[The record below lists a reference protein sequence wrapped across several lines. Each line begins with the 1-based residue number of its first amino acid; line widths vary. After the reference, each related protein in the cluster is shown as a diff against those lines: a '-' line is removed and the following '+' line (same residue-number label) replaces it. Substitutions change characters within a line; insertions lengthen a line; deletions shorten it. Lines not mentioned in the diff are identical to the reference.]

1 MLALPWEV
9 LSMKAFIHFLFTCL
23 LLFALISGRAGT
35 CAETDSLSFPA
46 SPPGV
51 AEIIPR
57 LAELKQQSADLVT
70 QLERLQETESFL
82 TPLKDAREQADIL
95 IPATTNLSDPS
106 NWNFDRLLDT
116 RSQLVEQKDKLGTL
130 LDGISV
136 RLQTLDSLREHWQNQ
151 QVFWQQWQESLP
163 EDVLKTQREAF
174 KQAVEESQKAQQRIV
189 AAGEPLITL
198 QGEVTQLQ
206 EQTLNLL
213 ALVDNTLQTMRGET
227 FQKTARSFTSPRFYR
242 QFNPTLMDEVKK
254 GVESIAGLD
263 SDFFRSQGWL
273 VGVQLFM
280 AILLAGFVFHKTRR
294 AEASEEWQFIIRHPM
309 ATALFVSTIVCSPF
323 YSAPPA
329 LWRWLLALLA
339 AFSSAV
345 LITGLL
351 DDPRKKLM
359 IYVLACIFVVTLA
372 LQIIALP
379 LPLYRLYLAALSLL
393 GIPFLLVLAALHRKV
408 PGRRKDFFI
417 PALRLGAVI
426 LFCSFVAQWLGYST
440 LSSRLV
446 ESSMNTVFLGLL
458 TWMTLHLGS
467 GGLQYLLNLPI
478 LRRRRFVFRFGREL
492 ENRLRR
498 LLVTFIVGCAAL
510 YLLEI
515 WRIFPSAGQAWRTIL
530 QLEFAL
536 GQKTIAIKLVLMAI
550 VTFYAAVQGSWILGA
565 LLETEFFPRRPL
577 DRGVHD
583 SILKLLHY
591 VVITLGFLLSLSLLG
606 FELKNFVVLAG
617 ALGIGIGFGLQHIV
631 NNFVSGLL
639 LLFERPVK
647 VGDMIMIESEWC
659 TVRKIGLRAT
669 TVETF
674 DQSEIIVPNSDLI
687 SQKVTNLTLSSEQSR
702 VVVQVGAAYGSNVQK
717 VLELLTA
724 CAAEHPRVLK
734 DPPPSPLFVAF
745 GESSL
750 NFELRAW
757 VAKTDY
763 RFQVKSDLLSSIDN
777 KFREAGIEIPFPQR
791 DLHLRSLDITT
802 LKELFDEHSV
812 KDTERH

>member
-1 MLALPWEV
+1 MLTLPWEV

-35 CAETDSLSFPA
+35 CAETDSLSSPA

-57 LAELKQQSADLVT
+57 LAELKQQSADLAT

-95 IPATTNLSDPS
+95 TPATTNLSDPS

-116 RSQLVEQKDKLGTL
+116 RSQLVEQQDKLATL
-130 LDGISV
+130 LDGILV

-151 QVFWQQWQESLP
+151 QVFWQQWQGSLP

-174 KQAVEESQKAQQRIV
+174 KQAIEESQKAQQRIV

-198 QGEVTQLQ
+198 QGEVAQLQ

-213 ALVDNTLQTMRGET
+213 ALVDNTLQSMREET

-254 GVESIAGLD
+254 GVEGIAGLD
-263 SDFFRSQGWL
+263 SGFFRSQGWL
-273 VGVQLFM
+273 VGLQLFM
-280 AILLAGFVFHKTRR
+280 AILLAGFVFQKARR

-309 ATALFVSTIVCSPF
+309 ATAIFVATIVCSPF
-323 YSAPPA
+323 YTAPPA

-345 LITGLL
+345 LIAGLL

-359 IYVLACIFVVTLA
+359 VYVLACIFVVTLA

-408 PGRRKDFFI
+408 PGRRKDFFV

-467 GGLQYLLNLPI
+467 GGLQYLLNLPM
-478 LRRRRFVFRFGREL
+478 LRRRRFVSRFGREL
-492 ENRLRR
+492 EIRLRR

-515 WRIFPSAGQAWRTIL
+515 WRIFPSAGQAWLTIL

-536 GQKTIAIKLVLMAI
+536 GQKTIAMKLVLMAI

-565 LLETEFFPRRPL
+565 LLETEFFPRRAL

-724 CAAEHPRVLK
+724 CAVEHPRVLK

-802 LKELFDEHSV
+802 LKELFDERSV

>member
-1 MLALPWEV
+1 
-9 LSMKAFIHFLFTCL
+9 
-23 LLFALISGRAGT
+23 
-35 CAETDSLSFPA
+35 
-46 SPPGV
+46 
-51 AEIIPR
+51 
-57 LAELKQQSADLVT
+57 
-70 QLERLQETESFL
+70 
-82 TPLKDAREQADIL
+82 
-95 IPATTNLSDPS
+95 
-106 NWNFDRLLDT
+106 
-116 RSQLVEQKDKLGTL
+116 
-130 LDGISV
+130 
-136 RLQTLDSLREHWQNQ
+136 
-151 QVFWQQWQESLP
+151 
-163 EDVLKTQREAF
+163 
-174 KQAVEESQKAQQRIV
+174 
-189 AAGEPLITL
+189 
-198 QGEVTQLQ
+198 
-206 EQTLNLL
+206 
-213 ALVDNTLQTMRGET
+213 
-227 FQKTARSFTSPRFYR
+227 
-242 QFNPTLMDEVKK
+242 
-254 GVESIAGLD
+254 
-263 SDFFRSQGWL
+263 
-273 VGVQLFM
+273 
-280 AILLAGFVFHKTRR
+280 
-294 AEASEEWQFIIRHPM
+294 
-309 ATALFVSTIVCSPF
+309 
-323 YSAPPA
+323 
-329 LWRWLLALLA
+329 
-339 AFSSAV
+339 
-345 LITGLL
+345 
-351 DDPRKKLM
+351 
-359 IYVLACIFVVTLA
+359 
-372 LQIIALP
+372 
-379 LPLYRLYLAALSLL
+379 
-393 GIPFLLVLAALHRKV
+393 
-408 PGRRKDFFI
+408 
-417 PALRLGAVI
+417 
-426 LFCSFVAQWLGYST
+426 
-440 LSSRLV
+440 
-446 ESSMNTVFLGLL
+446 
-458 TWMTLHLGS
+458 
-467 GGLQYLLNLPI
+467 
-478 LRRRRFVFRFGREL
+478 
-492 ENRLRR
+492 
-498 LLVTFIVGCAAL
+498 
-510 YLLEI
+510 
-515 WRIFPSAGQAWRTIL
+515 
-530 QLEFAL
+530 
-536 GQKTIAIKLVLMAI
+536 

-802 LKELFDEHSV
+802 LKKLFDEHSV